1 MYTLVYLIYVYVCTY
16 TCMWNVWWADRRAA
30 SQEFGDYLGLRPI
43 EFHRRESDRLD
54 VYASRS
60 VRINSRP
67 LRGRIY
73 YV

>member
-1 MYTLVYLIYVYVCTY
+1 MR
-16 TCMWNVWWADRRAA
+16 NVWWADRRAA

-60 VRINSRP
+60 MRIYSRP